1 MGEGTFSE
9 LVEQAGNP
17 TFAIDGDY
25 WNYKLNQRF
34 VVRNGEVINE
44 PDYESSRDY
53 CIITKFGT
61 MNTYHHK
68 TINDIIK
75 LKNSAW
81 QVFSFGPQLVH
92 NYTPIENYE
101 DCFDYDVAWNSH
113 PRAAIGYFKENHFCF
128 LIVMGRNEI
137 DHGCY
142 LEDMARFFADLG
154 CKEAYNL
161 DGGSSVHMWYN
172 GEEIGKPNDDK
183 PLTDIIYI
191 N

>member
-1 MGEGTFSE
+1 MGQGTFSE
-9 LVEQAGNP
+9 LVEEAGNP
-17 TFAIDGDY
+17 IFAIDGDY

-34 VVRNGEVINE
+34 VVRNGEIINE
-44 PDYESSRDY
+44 PDYTSSRDY

-68 TINDIIK
+68 SITDITK
-75 LKNSAW
+75 LKNGAW

-113 PRAAIGYFKENHFCF
+113 PRAAIGYFEKNHFCF
-128 LIVMGRNEI
+128 LIVFGRNEI

-142 LEDMARFFADLG
+142 LEDMAQFFVDLG

-161 DGGSSVHMWYN
+161 DGGSSVHIWYQ
-172 GEEIGKPNDDK
+172 GQEIGSPYEDK
-183 PLTDIIYI
+183 PISDIIYI
-191 N
+191 E